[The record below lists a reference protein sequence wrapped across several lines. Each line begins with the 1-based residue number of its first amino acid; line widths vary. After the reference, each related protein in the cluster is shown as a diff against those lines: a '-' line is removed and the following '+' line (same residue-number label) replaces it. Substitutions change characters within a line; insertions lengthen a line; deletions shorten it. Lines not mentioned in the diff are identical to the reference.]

1 MQSKDGLD
9 YTQNYDVIVKW
20 LGEVLQGETLDVI
33 GVKTGRIES
42 VFGFEP
48 VDIAVKSGRVDIMV
62 RDETGVLYHIEE
74 QRNLRKSDMYRF
86 AAYHFMAAKKW
97 GVHITDIILASG
109 DVYPG
114 EKRIQTD
121 SGRYSPTVIDFSSLD
136 AEKRLDEIHDAIR
149 DGNFDNELE
158 LIFLPLY
165 GKETGRRRS
174 EIVEHVLHLGVQ
186 WYHENR
192 ISAKLLA
199 AVLIMSNKL
208 IEKDRL
214 KQIWE
219 EIKMLDI
226 LEIAKEEGIEEG
238 KVIGI
243 EEGKVIGI
251 EEGKSLGIQE
261 GKHLGLIEGKLE
273 NLHEMLMDALIE
285 RFRIMPPGISGK
297 IFGINDIGVLKSLFR
312 QSFKCDDIREFE
324 NILDGLRFSPD

>member
-1 MQSKDGLD
+1 
-9 YTQNYDVIVKW
+9 
-20 LGEVLQGETLDVI
+20 
-33 GVKTGRIES
+33 
-42 VFGFEP
+42 
-48 VDIAVKSGRVDIMV
+48 
-62 RDETGVLYHIEE
+62 
-74 QRNLRKSDMYRF
+74 
-86 AAYHFMAAKKW
+86 
-97 GVHITDIILASG
+97 
-109 DVYPG
+109 
-114 EKRIQTD
+114 
-121 SGRYSPTVIDFSSLD
+121 
-136 AEKRLDEIHDAIR
+136 
-149 DGNFDNELE
+149 
-158 LIFLPLY
+158 LY

-261 GKHLGLIEGKLE
+261 GKSLGIQEGKSLGIQEGKHLGLIEGKLE